1 MKLRIGHRIKTLRK
15 QAGLTQAQLAERMNF
30 SRQLVSLWEIDE
42 SMPDAETV
50 TQLAELFHVSTDYL
64 LGRTEE
70 SKPSGNVHRIPPQ
83 DLRAIPVLGTIP
95 AGTPMVAH
103 EEEREYIHL
112 PSYLLPQGELYV
124 LHVRGDSMCGGDDPI
139 CAGDLAIIQQDTP
152 IEDKDICAVRV
163 NGDEATLK
171 RVHAHDAYIDLLPD
185 NPAYLPEIHRADDV
199 AILGKLIY
207 TMKRH
212 G

>member
-1 MKLRIGHRIKTLRK
+1 MYEKGDREPYGETLSK
-15 QAGLTQAQLAERMNF
+15 MA
-30 SRQLVSLWEIDE
+30 DE
-42 SMPDAETV
+42 LDV
-50 TQLAELFHVSTDYL
+50 TTDYL
-64 LGRTEE
+64 LGRTDQP
-70 SKPSGNVHRIPPQ
+70 KPGGNVHRIPPQ
-83 DLRAIPVLGTIP
+83 ELRAIPVLGIIP
-95 AGTPMVAH
+95 AGTPMVAQ
-103 EEEREYIHL
+103 EEEREYVFL

-124 LHVRGDSMCGGDDPI
+124 LHVRGDSMCGGEDPI